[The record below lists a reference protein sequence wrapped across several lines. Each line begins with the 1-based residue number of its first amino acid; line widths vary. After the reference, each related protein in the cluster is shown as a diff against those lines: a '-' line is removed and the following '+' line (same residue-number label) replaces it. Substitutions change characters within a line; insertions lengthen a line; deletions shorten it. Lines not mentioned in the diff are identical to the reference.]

1 LQQQHHT
8 TPGLQTTPCSDTT
21 TGEGKDF
28 PVTFKLPVTFNCQK
42 GLLGYLHPVPLGY
55 HYHPHST
62 PTQDGQALAQSKD
75 YSNLP
80 APCSSLLPQTF
91 EPCLT
96 GKASKCLNP
105 ELRLP
110 CFRYFFLNAGIL
122 VVGLIAYVIIARNY
136 TEKPVVAKAAAAKA
150 AQDNGMPA
158 ADEFKAA

>member
-1 LQQQHHT
+1 M
-8 TPGLQTTPCSDTT
+8 
-21 TGEGKDF
+21 
-28 PVTFKLPVTFNCQK
+28 
-42 GLLGYLHPVPLGY
+42 
-55 HYHPHST
+55 
-62 PTQDGQALAQSKD
+62 
-75 YSNLP
+75 
-80 APCSSLLPQTF
+80 
-91 EPCLT
+91 
-96 GKASKCLNP
+96 NP